1 LGIERLGHG
10 RRFCWTAEGDRRDLA
25 VSPIA
30 SLGQAGDAL
39 DEAIGAIDRELAAS
53 VKADETANRLMTIP
67 GVGPVTAS
75 AIMATIQDASARAG
89 VSSLPSSASIMP
101 NGSVCCPN
109 TS

>member
-30 SLGQAGDAL
+30 SLGQVGDAP

-67 GVGPVTAS
+67 GVGPSHRLGDHGHDPGRQRLREPA
-75 AIMATIQDASARAG
+75 
-89 VSSLPSSASIMP
+89 
-101 NGSVCCPN
+101 
-109 TS
+109 